1 MTLKFYTSVAKGLKL
16 KVRKSR
22 GLIPVFVE
30 VTGEKLVGR
39 GEGDTYCP
47 SPSIIVLKNKNY
59 KYITSISKLDNIVN
73 EYNNKYHIAIKIKS
87 IDLKSSTYIG
97 FNVKNKDKVLN
108 DKVNDNVNFIIIFYI
123 KLI

>member
-1 MTLKFYTSVAKGLKL
+1 M
-16 KVRKSR
+16 
-22 GLIPVFVE
+22 
-30 VTGEKLVGR
+30 
-39 GEGDTYCP
+39 
-47 SPSIIVLKNKNY
+47 LKNKNY

-73 EYNNKYHIAIKIKS
+73 ECNNKYHIAIKMKS

-123 KLI
+123 KPI

>member
-1 MTLKFYTSVAKGLKL
+1 MG
-16 KVRKSR
+16 
-22 GLIPVFVE
+22 
-30 VTGEKLVGR
+30 GR
-39 GEGDTYCP
+39 GGEGTHCP

-73 EYNNKYHIAIKIKS
+73 GYNNKYHTTIKMKS

-123 KLI
+123 KPI